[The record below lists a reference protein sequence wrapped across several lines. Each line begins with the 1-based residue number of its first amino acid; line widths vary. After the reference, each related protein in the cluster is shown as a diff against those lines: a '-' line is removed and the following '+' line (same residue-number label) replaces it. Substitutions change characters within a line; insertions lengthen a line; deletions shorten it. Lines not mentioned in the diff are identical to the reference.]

1 MKKKLTALQQRFAE
15 EYVVDLNAT
24 AAAKRAGYKNAEIGR
39 QIIAN
44 HYVSESIQELI
55 KKRADSVQ
63 ITARQI
69 IEDIIR
75 RGKLAEEAGQFGP
88 ALKASELLA
97 KHAGLFIERT
107 ESSGIMKII
116 VERHD

>member
-1 MKKKLTALQQRFAE
+1 MKRKLNPKQQRFVE
-15 EYVVDLNAT
+15 EYIIDLNAT
-24 AAAKRAGYKNAEIGR
+24 GAAGRAGYKDPAFGR
-39 QIIAN
+39 QLLTQTN
-44 HYVSESIQELI
+44 VSESIQELI

-88 ALKASELLA
+88 SLKASELLA
-97 KHAGLFIERT
+97 KHAGLFIERS
-107 ESSGIMKII
+107 ESTGIMKII

>member
-1 MKKKLTALQQRFAE
+1 MRKKLTPKQEKFAQ
-15 EYVVDLNAT
+15 EYLIDLNAT
-24 AAAKRAGYKNAEIGR
+24 AAADRAGYKNSEIGR
-39 QIIAN
+39 QLITKN
-44 HYVSESIQELI
+44 NVSELIQHLRD
-55 KKRADSVQ
+55 KRSKETG
-63 ITARQI
+63 ITAIQI

-88 ALKASELLA
+88 SLKASELLA